1 MPKTFGFVLRPTTNT
16 NDSKARCSY
25 IYKFI
30 AKLYG
35 NWGKQNINRAP
46 RGPNTERKFRAI
58 HEVSSLAL
66 TVTVPDVD
74 DGGASLGGLPL
85 LHLRQEE

>member
-1 MPKTFGFVLRPTTNT
+1 MFLSFTNLLRNFY
-16 NDSKARCSY
+16 D
-25 IYKFI
+25 
-30 AKLYG
+30 

-66 TVTVPDVD
+66 TVPAPDVD
-74 DGGASLGGLPL
+74 DGGARLGGFPL